1 MAKQNILNDNTSWGV
16 EGTKIESNFTEL
28 YEDTRK
34 KSNLIE
40 KADTNFFL
48 FSKNRFNKETYTP
61 GHYVNQTN
69 GEIDEST
76 SNWVSDYIRIEGGL
90 SYIANYPISRIAWYD
105 VNKVFISGVF
115 LPTYPLTAPD
125 NAQYIRISSSNDVS
139 IHNLQFEQN
148 NVATPYEPFFEKIT
162 RESIGIYLDD
172 IYRKFT
178 DKVLADDLNVLER
191 SKNLFIQETVTLGNY
206 INWTNGV
213 LSSNISYNASDF
225 FPVDPDTDYFYNKGM
240 HYALYDSSKVFIEGK
255 NGSYDGLIHTPLNA
269 AFARISVITEDM
281 GTSQFEKGSL
291 ETSYVKGGYVH
302 KPYIITLPVTEI
314 VMPPKY
320 VAVVGSPIQI
330 FYHGLIKTINPYKYN
345 LRVNCAR
352 GKDFRRY
359 WEFTPELSD
368 IGTYTLTLYLCDD
381 ANNTISLASTQIEV
395 VEFVQSP
402 AVKKNILTIGDSLN
416 NDEGDWGD
424 SFAKQVVDG
433 TNILPGLSSISNI
446 DFVGEIGVAPKQYT
460 GKGGWNWASYN
471 IAPDPATADIWVYA
485 AHDKDASDQESLWS
499 DASSNIWQL
508 ETIESTRLM
517 FKRYGHTAAMPAS
530 PNVLT
535 HNMNAV
541 HTATINYTSIQ
552 VAEQNPFW
560 NASTSEVDFVNWF
573 SNKYPTKHSTGE
585 GIDACFVMLGWNG
598 GVFGK
603 LTPAGWDDYVLTAKT
618 FIDNLHADYPSCKV
632 YVMGLQYPS
641 LNGGLGNNYG
651 ARANSYAELWSSIQS
666 VQSLNKAYEAL
677 CNDAIY
683 SSFCKFINIS
693 GQFDSEFNM
702 PYSTTPVNLRSS
714 ITERLGN
721 NGVHPSEEGYMQIS
735 DALIRMLVKEFCQ

>member
-16 EGTKIESNFTEL
+16 EATKIESNFTEL
-28 YEDTRK
+28 YNNK
-34 KSNLIE
+34 IE
-40 KADTNFFL
+40 KSDTNFFEKGKNL
-48 FSKNRFNKETYTP
+48 FNEETYIP
-61 GHYVNQTN
+61 NAYVNQTT
-69 GEIDEST
+69 GVIESSS
-76 SNWVSDYIRIEGGL
+76 SNWASDYIRVQGGL
-90 SYIANYPISRIAWYD
+90 PYYAIGFSRMAWYD
-105 VNKVFISGVF
+105 ANKVFISGAF
-115 LPTYPLTAPD
+115 TPTVPLTAPA
-125 NAQYIRISSSNDVS
+125 NAEYIRFSCSNDTS
-139 IHNLQFEQN
+139 IHGFQFEQN
-148 NVATPYEPFFEKIT
+148 TEATSYEPFYERIT
-162 RESIGIYLDD
+162 RDSIAPWVDGV
-172 IYRKFT
+172 YRELNAKIE
-178 DKVLADDLNVLER
+178 VDDLDILEQN
-191 SKNLFIQETVTLGNY
+191 KNLFIQETVTLGQHVS
-206 INWTNGV
+206 WVTGALSTNV
-213 LSSNISYNASDF
+213 SYNASDF
-225 FPVDPDTDYFYNKGM
+225 FPVEPDTDYFYNYGI
-240 HYALYDSSKVFIEGK
+240 HYALYDSNKLFIEGK
-255 NGSYDGLIHTPLNA
+255 SGSYGGLIHTPVNA
-269 AFARISVITEDM
+269 AFARISVIPANM
-281 GTSQFEKGSL
+281 GTAQFEKGSL

-302 KPYIITLPVTEI
+302 KSYIISEPSPVSLPVTEI

-330 FYHGLIKTINPYKYN
+330 FYHGLIKAINPYKYN

-359 WEFTPELSD
+359 WEFTPQSTD
-368 IGTYTLTLYLCDD
+368 IGTYTLTLYLYDD
-381 ANNTISLASTQIEV
+381 ANNPISSASTQIEV

-416 NDEGDWGD
+416 NGEGDWGD

-460 GKGGWNWASYN
+460 GQGGWSWESYN
-471 IAPDPATADIWVYA
+471 IEPDPSTADIWVYA
-485 AHDKDASDQESLWS
+485 THDKDASDQESLWA

-508 ETIESTRLM
+508 ETIESTRLK
-517 FKRYGHTAAMPAS
+517 FKRYGGHTAAMPAS

-560 NASTSEVDFVNWF
+560 NESTSEVDFVNWF
-573 SNKYPTKHSTGE
+573 SNKYPTKHSAGE

-598 GVFGK
+598 GVYGK
-603 LTPAGWDDYVLTAKT
+603 LTPADWDDYVLTAKA
-618 FIDNLHADYPSCKV
+618 FIDNLRADYPSCKV

-641 LNGGLGNNYG
+641 LNGGLGDNYG
-651 ARANSYAELWSSIQS
+651 AGASYAELWSVMQS

-677 CNDAIY
+677 CDDAIY

-702 PYSTTPVNLRSS
+702 PYVTTPVNLRSS

-721 NGVHPSEEGYMQIS
+721 NGVHPSTEGYMQIS
-735 DALIRMLVKEFCQ
+735 DATIRMLIKEFCQ